1 MKRLIISLA
10 AATIATAAASATV
23 AASSDSI
30 ISIDNARRVVVTEQ
44 NGTVAVSVECPDT
57 TLTFVHA
64 AAQSRS
70 VRSGSGLFSSRLLR
84 SNAKRSDQGTGW
96 IIGSVSMGVTGA
108 PGAQINI
115 EPAKSFEISM
125 LMFPGIR
132 HYAGNEAFS
141 IGLGYTWRNYRS
153 TTGQRFVKTG
163 DNSIGIDAFPEGVTP
178 RMSRLHT
185 FSLQLPMMYEHTFP
199 CHVYNTRFM
208 IGAGI
213 IPSYNAYGSIKTTW
227 TDSEGHRGK
236 DFHRGVGL
244 RKFTVDFMVMMRV
257 SSGIGVFFRYSP
269 CDVLQGSS
277 PRFKSWTAGAALLL

>member
-10 AATIATAAASATV
+10 AAITAIAGMSASTAAP
-23 AASSDSI
+23 DSI
-30 ISIDNARRVVVTEQ
+30 IQIDNARRVTVTDID
-44 NGTVAVSVECPDT
+44 GTVAISVECPDT
-57 TLTFVHA
+57 TLTFTHA
-64 AAQSRS
+64 AARSHS

-84 SNAKRSDQGTGW
+84 SNAKRSDQGTDW

-213 IPSYNAYGSIKTTW
+213 IPAYNAYGSIKTTW
-227 TDSEGHRGK
+227 TDADGHRDK

-244 RKFTVDFMVMMRV
+244 RKFSVDFMVMMRV
-257 SSGIGVFFRYSP
+257 SSGLGVFFRYSP

>member
-10 AATIATAAASATV
+10 AAITAIAGMSASTAAP
-23 AASSDSI
+23 DSI
-30 ISIDNARRVVVTEQ
+30 IQIDNARRVTVTDID
-44 NGTVAVSVECPDT
+44 GTVAISVECPDT
-57 TLTFVHA
+57 TLTFTHA
-64 AAQSRS
+64 AATSHS
-70 VRSGSGLFSSRLLR
+70 VRSGSGLFSSLINRQSR
-84 SNAKRSDQGTGW
+84 HSGKGSEW
-96 IIGSVSMGVTGA
+96 IFGSVSLGITGA

-125 LMFPGIR
+125 LSFPGIR
-132 HYAGNEAFS
+132 YYDGDEAFS

-153 TTGQRFVKTG
+153 TTGRRFVKTG
-163 DNSIGIDAFPEGVTP
+163 DNSIGIDQFPEGVRP

-185 FSLQLPMMYEHTFP
+185 FSLQLPMIYEHTFP

-213 IPSYNAYGSIKTTW
+213 IPAYNAYGSIKTTW
-227 TDSEGHRGK
+227 TDADGHRGK

-244 RKFTVDFMVMMRV
+244 RKFSVDFMVMLRV
-257 SSGIGVFFRYSP
+257 SSGLGVFFRYSP